1 MRFSLPPWL
10 SPPSPPHVHDLC
22 ASFHLPS
29 WPLRADTKPICRVC
43 SWKSEAPRILPGTGS
58 RTPSDDWELPGG
70 AGGSPAGGR
79 WDSSPFG
86 KQRHTEVGCWMSDL
100 LPGAPVSHSN
110 AGGWTGS
117 PGPLFLC
124 SHQLTTSPLR
134 DLFCLSW
141 PMTQLLCKEGIVS
154 YSGIRG

>member
-1 MRFSLPPWL
+1 MSMTFVPHSTSLHG
-10 SPPSPPHVHDLC
+10 PSGQTPK
-22 ASFHLPS
+22 PS
-29 WPLRADTKPICRVC
+29 VGFAAGSQKR
-43 SWKSEAPRILPGTGS
+43 RILPGTGS
-58 RTPSDDWELPGG
+58 RTPSDDWELAGG

-100 LPGAPVSHSN
+100 LPGAPVSHSK